1 MSKLLPLFSVVIP
14 TYNCLPF
21 LRKAIQSV
29 LLQTEQNFEILIIDN
44 TSEDGTKEYL
54 NGLKDSRIHSFEVQN
69 YGVIAFSRNVGIKNA
84 KGSWVCFLD
93 ADDWW
98 TSDKL
103 QACFDCINDKVD
115 LIYHG
120 LNIVSDTSLIFKRKT
135 INSWQVK
142 TPVFKDL
149 ILKGN
154 AIPNSSVVIRKSLL
168 EKIGGINE
176 SKKMIAAEDYN
187 TWLRVAQLTN
197 NFVYLRSRHGY
208 YLSHNEGVSKQDM
221 SIPYKES
228 ISEFMDSLSCQNR
241 DIVESNAAFISG
253 KYHYHE
259 KEYKTALKI
268 LLKSLVSGKSGLK
281 FRAFLLLIQGISE
294 LFKTY
299 YAFVKGRWP

>member
-1 MSKLLPLFSVVIP
+1 MSKLQPLFSVVIP

-21 LRKAIQSV
+21 LRRAIQSV

-54 NGLKDSRIHSFEVQN
+54 NGLNDLRIHCFEVQN
-69 YGVIAFSRNVGIKNA
+69 DGVIAYSRNVGIKNA

-98 TSDKL
+98 TCDKL
-103 QACFDCINDKVD
+103 QACFECINDKVD
-115 LIYHG
+115 LIYHS

-142 TPVFKDL
+142 TPVFKDM

-187 TWLRVAQLTN
+187 TWLRIAQLTN
-197 NFVYLRSRHGY
+197 NFVFLRFRYGY
-208 YLSHNEGVSKQDM
+208 YLSHNAGVSKKDM

-228 ISEFMDSLSCQNR
+228 ISEFIDSLSNQDR
-241 DIVESNAAFISG
+241 DIIESNAAFISG
-253 KYHYHE
+253 RYHYHE
-259 KEYKTALKI
+259 KDYKTALKMI
-268 LLKSLVSGKSGLK
+268 FKSLTIGKGGFK
-281 FRAFLLLIQGISE
+281 FRAFLLLIQIILKSFTI
-294 LFKTY
+294 LVLYK
-299 YAFVKGRWP
+299 K

>member
-21 LRKAIQSV
+21 LRRAIQSV

-44 TSEDGTKEYL
+44 TSEDGTKDYL
-54 NGLKDSRIHSFEVQN
+54 NGLKDSRIHSIEVQN

-115 LIYHG
+115 LIYHS
-120 LNIVSDTSLIFKRKT
+120 LNIVSDTSLIFKRKA

-187 TWLRVAQLTN
+187 TWLRVAKLTN

-228 ISEFMDSLSCQNR
+228 ISEFMDSLSCQDR
-241 DIVESNAAFISG
+241 DIVDSNAAFISG
-253 KYHYHE
+253 RYHYHE
-259 KEYKTALKI
+259 KEYNTALKMI
-268 LLKSLVSGKSGLK
+268 LKSLTTGKGGFK
-281 FRAFLLLIQGISE
+281 FRAFLLLILII
-294 LFKTY
+294 LKKLIILLTY
-299 YAFVKGRWP
+299 KKPFVN